1 MDISRDNYE
10 EYFLLYADNELTDSE
25 KAAVLMF
32 VRNNKDLEEEFR
44 MIHYT
49 IAKPDLSIEL
59 GSKSFLLKNDPSSF
73 INEKNYEEIFVLYH
87 DKELNKEQKNKAEEF
102 LYEHPQLKNDFD
114 LIGLAR
120 LTAENEI
127 SFPNKKVLYKKETSG
142 KVIPLVFWRML
153 AAAVFIGFGLW
164 MAYSYLKTPAKIV
177 ATNTESIHQKTSDS
191 AAIKGVSPGKEA
203 TNEIVQH
210 SESDSEDKNEKVTKR
225 LPQKKSA
232 NNSFVKNI
240 SKSSSVNKNIVN
252 QIPDKITNEIAVDN
266 QEIKNI
272 SKGEVPSVNKIQ
284 PSSPKELV
292 AANEPQQVEETS
304 EKTNEIGN
312 ETTQPLYAKTASYIQ
327 NADNSNQNYVFYDIT
342 ADEFR
347 KTKVGGFL
355 KKVKRVIERNNPITR
370 LLSADNS
377 QVASK

>member
-1 MDISRDNYE
+1 MDINRDNYE

-25 KAAVLMF
+25 KAEVLMF
-32 VRNNKDLEEEFR
+32 LRNNKDLEEEFR

-49 IAKPDLSIEL
+49 IAKPDFSIEL

-73 INEKNYEEIFVLYH
+73 INEKNYEEVFVLYH
-87 DKELNKEQKNKAEEF
+87 DKELTEKQKNDTEEF
-102 LYEHPQLKNDFD
+102 LYAHPQLKNDFD

-127 SFPNKKVLYKKETSG
+127 SFPNKKILYKREKSG
-142 KVIPLVFWRML
+142 KVIPIIFWRIA

-177 ATNTESIHQKTSDS
+177 ATNTELVNQKPSDS
-191 AAIKGVSPGKEA
+191 VVIKNVLPDKKTRSSITQNSTAANGK
-203 TNEIVQH
+203 NQ
-210 SESDSEDKNEKVTKR
+210 STKA
-225 LPQKKSA
+225 LQQKKNI
-232 NNSFVKNI
+232 NNLTAKNNF
-240 SKSSSVNKNIVN
+240 KSHVVNKKSIVN
-252 QIPDKITNEIAVDN
+252 QIPDKITDEIAVDN

-272 SKGEVPSVNKIQ
+272 SKEEVPSVNKVQ
-284 PSSPKELV
+284 PSPLKELV
-292 AANEPQQVEETS
+292 AANEPQAVEETKKNN
-304 EKTNEIGN
+304 ENANEI
-312 ETTQPLYAKTASYIQ
+312 TQPVYAKSASYVQ
-327 NADNSNQNYVFYDIT
+327 NADNNNENYVFYDVT

-377 QVASK
+377 QVASN